1 MASARQKKIVLVL
14 HEGEIFGLVFTAA
27 LLVVVEACF
36 VYWLNHIQLP
46 DRPLAQSGFLVFPP
60 WHQKPRFEVT
70 LLLTIAA
77 GILFSAVRG
86 LWELWRGRNQL
97 SSTDAISSLQRRIN
111 TAASVTALAGFN
123 LALATWL
130 R

>member
-1 MASARQKKIVLVL
+1 MTSARQKRIIRVL
-14 HEGEIFGLVFTAA
+14 HEGEIVGLVFTAV

-36 VYWLNHIQLP
+36 VFWLNHMQLP
-46 DRPLAQSGFLVFPP
+46 DRPLAQSGFL
-60 WHQKPRFEVT
+60 
-70 LLLTIAA
+70 LTIAA
-77 GILFSAVRG
+77 GILFSVARG

-97 SSTDAISSLQRRIN
+97 PSTDAISSLRRRIN